1 MSDENPEIVTKKK
14 KPGASGWKK
23 YNAKRAETG
32 IRSDPY
38 VKKRPSRKAPSESHP
53 AVADTLVQVS
63 TDQQKPG
70 ATAIVEKTSAEKGVL
85 VAAAGSAGQQPAA
98 AEPSS
103 AAIVPAEAEHA
114 KRSDSAVA
122 EMITPSQGSQ
132 GSAVAARP
140 TVCRSIGVGEHL
152 SGEAFLWRG
161 IWDMP

>member
-1 MSDENPEIVTKKK
+1 MSDENPESVQKKR

-38 VKKRPSRKAPSESHP
+38 VKKRSSRKAPSESHP
-53 AVADTLVQVS
+53 AVADTLVQVI
-63 TDQQKPG
+63 G
-70 ATAIVEKTSAEKGVL
+70 SAEKGVL